1 MTERASFASVAF
13 VAALVILASPGDTA
27 GQEGAPLFLVDSE
40 TQIGSVGFAFPEGRT
55 LDPGDLRRQ
64 ISLEG
69 PGPLFNIRS
78 VLGKL
83 PLIPSPSR
91 ARFDPPSLL
100 RDVIRLER
108 YYRDQ
113 GFPDVSVSYE
123 VILDD
128 EANRV
133 DVGYVVT
140 EGPPLLLDSILVEDP
155 DGRRMEDVLVEELR
169 PSWRAFVAEQAAE
182 RGTRLSSG
190 TRARFQDRISAW
202 LRDRGYPHA
211 SSTSTMEAL
220 DEAENGTSAR
230 LRVTVESGP
239 RMRVGA
245 LRVEGNR
252 RLAEN
257 VLLREVPLQ
266 EGDWFS
272 RARLAEGQSELFGL
286 DMVRVAV
293 VGTAPDS
300 VRDEDT
306 SDERVAVRIRVTEG
320 SLHLLS
326 SRLGWGSGSGIS
338 GDVSWSHR
346 DFLGGARTLEI
357 ATEARTGYLAPEAT
371 ATRRY
376 GVSASLRQPW
386 LGDRRVEGVLRPFV
400 EYRDDLR
407 DESVQWGTELSAL
420 YRRGTRR
427 SVTLRYSLTARRVIE
442 AKAGAVVGQD
452 FNFLDV
458 LTSVDTL
465 DLDRRTSRFSAIG
478 QWSRAPQGGEGPHHD
493 WNVFSSAEV
502 AGPPVL
508 STVEY
513 GKLVGQVG
521 GYLPLGRSLGVRA
534 RIGGGR
540 VLPFG
545 LSVPAP
551 DGSDRLEVYIKLR
564 DAVLTAGG
572 SQDVRGWGTD
582 LLGPKAPDF
591 GFVDGSAAPTSRYL
605 PLGGLARW
613 SGSMQ
618 LETPL
623 PLLGGAHGV
632 HAFLD
637 GGRVWTP
644 DGRFLPTG
652 GALLEDQLGTRARW
666 GTGVGVSIGT
676 PVGAVQLDVGYKL
689 NPSALD
695 VRDPRAV
702 GQALLEGRPVTD
714 VPVRPIQRW
723 HLHLSLGGIS

>member
-1 MTERASFASVAF
+1 MTERAFSLHVGLVVALLLFAAP
-13 VAALVILASPGDTA
+13 APTA

-40 TQIGSVGFAFPEGRT
+40 TEIGSVGFAFPDGRT
-55 LDPGDLRRQ
+55 LDVGDLRRQ
-64 ISLEG
+64 ITLEG
-69 PGPLFNIRS
+69 PGALFGLRS
-78 VLGKL
+78 LLGML
-83 PLIPSPSR
+83 PLISSPSR
-91 ARFDPPSLL
+91 SRFDPPSLL
-100 RDVIRLER
+100 RDVVRLER
-108 YYRDQ
+108 YYEDQ
-113 GFPDVSVSYE
+113 GFPEASVTYE
-123 VILDD
+123 VILDEED
-128 EANRV
+128 NRV
-133 DVGYVVT
+133 DVAYVVT
-140 EGPPLLLDSILVEDP
+140 EGAPLLLDSILVEDP
-155 DGRRMEDVLVEELR
+155 DGGLLEDMLAEELR
-169 PSWRAFVAEQAAE
+169 PSWREFVAELAEE
-182 RGTRLSSG
+182 RGARLSSG
-190 TRARFQDRISAW
+190 ARARYQDRISAW
-202 LRDRGYPHA
+202 LRDRGYPRA
-211 SSTSTMEAL
+211 STSAL
-220 DEAENGTSAR
+220 VEVPEDTGGGSLAR
-230 LRVTVESGP
+230 FRVTVAPGL

-245 LRVEGNR
+245 LRVQGNE

-266 EGDWFS
+266 EGDWYS

-293 VGTAPDS
+293 VGTEPDS
-300 VRDEDT
+300 VRED
-306 SDERVAVRIRVTEG
+306 DAPDDRVAVRIRVTEG

-326 SRLGWGSGSGIS
+326 SRLGWGSGSGVS

-346 DFLGGARTLEI
+346 DFLGGARTLEL

-371 ATRRY
+371 AARRY
-376 GVSASLRQPW
+376 GLSASLRQPW

-420 YRRGTRR
+420 YRRGARR
-427 SVTLRYSLTARRVIE
+427 NVTLRYSLASRRVIE

-452 FNFLDV
+452 FDFLDV
-458 LTSVDTL
+458 LASVDTL
-465 DLDRRTSRFSAIG
+465 DLDRRTSRLSAIG

-493 WNVFSSAEV
+493 WNVFGSAEM

-513 GKLVGQVG
+513 GKLVGQIG

-540 VLPFG
+540 VFPFG

-591 GFVDGSAAPTSRYL
+591 AFADGSAVPTSRYL

-613 SGSMQ
+613 SGSVQ
-618 LETPL
+618 LEAPF
-623 PLLGGAHGV
+623 PFLGGGHGLHV
-632 HAFLD
+632 FLD

-644 DGRFLPTG
+644 DGRFLPTD
-652 GALLEDQLGTRARW
+652 GALLADQLGARARW

-695 VRDPRAV
+695 VRDARAI
-702 GQALLEGRPVTD
+702 GQALLESRPVTD